1 MSMTLSLGPRSE
13 ELVAAQLRTGRYQSA
28 EDVVTRALE
37 TLAGTEPTEP
47 RARKTVAEAI
57 AHIRESRKGVRLDG
71 LKVRDLIHEGHR
83 Y

>member
-1 MSMTLSLGPRSE
+1 MTLSLGPRSE

-37 TLAGTEPTEP
+37 TLAGTETVEP
-47 RARKTVAEAI
+47 RARKSVAEAI